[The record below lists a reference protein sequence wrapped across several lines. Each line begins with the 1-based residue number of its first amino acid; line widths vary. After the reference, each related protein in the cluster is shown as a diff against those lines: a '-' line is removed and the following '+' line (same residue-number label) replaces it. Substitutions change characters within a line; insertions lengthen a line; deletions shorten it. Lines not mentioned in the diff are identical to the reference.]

1 MICFIKITHGSRVRL
16 TLSDVADEDAA
27 AAALII
33 VVNGGALRM
42 RRDDGE
48 TKAAASAAA
57 VGRRETAIPLLK
69 AIDRAR
75 NLAVFVMSAGPGI
88 AVFGGSY

>member
-48 TKAAASAAA
+48 TNAAAAAA
-57 VGRRETAIPLLK
+57 VGRRETAIPLLR